1 MILGYPRMGLRLQNE
16 HDVWWLVRQ
25 LRPSRGRVIGS
36 IALAGIG
43 AAASTIDPLLM
54 RRLIDEQLPG
64 RHLVGSLLLVLAIA
78 TCLLANIA
86 ALLGSLQI
94 NFEIEQGTAQQLRIA
109 VLEQLNRL
117 SADFHE
123 NTPAGDNMTRLGAD
137 VDQIAQL
144 ASEIVPSSIR
154 AVIFLVANLAVMLYL
169 NATMTLTIV
178 PTLILFS
185 WFQSRFSVVMR
196 QRADAAQNETGRA
209 SSVLYE
215 YVSAIPQLQLLGA
228 QNLALSN
235 AVSAWSRMIH
245 ARRVQKLAE
254 LRYSGAVNGAFILAM
269 FLVLS
274 LGSYEYLRGLL
285 SVGALVAF
293 YTYQTRVF
301 QPVSVATDLYSRLQ
315 RVGASVRRV
324 QSLLEVETTVPDTGT
339 ILAAPHQLKDGM
351 SVQAVQ
357 YSYRQ
362 DTVALHNVSFRI
374 AVGESLAIV
383 GASGSGKSTLAGLL
397 VRLCDPQT
405 GHLTLAGRP
414 LQDYSLAALR
424 QTVCYLPQKPIL
436 FAGSV
441 RENLLYAKPDASTD
455 QIQRVID
462 IAQFRSV
469 IDRLPQGLDTD
480 LGPFGHSLSGG
491 EMQRLAL
498 ARALLRQSPI
508 LVLDESTSALDIP
521 TEQLILRSIAEQCG
535 HSILI
540 IITHRLA
547 SIAWMNRILVLEE
560 GQVVAAGSHTALR
573 EDSPLYRK
581 LYEMNPETLVM

>member
-1 MILGYPRMGLRLQNE
+1 MILAYLHMGHSFHSEHNLR
-16 HDVWWLVRQ
+16 WLVRQ
-25 LRPSRGRVIGS
+25 LRPSKARVIAS
-36 IALAGIG
+36 IALAAL
-43 AAASTIDPLLM
+43 AAAVSTIDPLLM
-54 RRLIDEQLPG
+54 RRLIDDQLP
-64 RHLVGSLLLVLAIA
+64 RHHLVGSLLSVLGIA
-78 TCLLANIA
+78 ACLLANIA
-86 ALLGSLQI
+86 SLLWSLRI

-123 NTPAGDNMTRLGAD
+123 NTPAGDNMTRLGTD

-144 ASEIVPSSIR
+144 AAEIVPSSIR
-154 AVIFLVANLAVMLYL
+154 AVVFLVANLAVMLYL

-185 WFQSRFSVVMR
+185 WFQSRFSVIMR

-254 LRYSGAVNGAFILAM
+254 LRYSGGINAAFILAM

-324 QSLLEVETTVPDTGT
+324 QHLLEAETSVPDNGS
-339 ILAAPHQLKDGM
+339 ILVAPHQLKDGM
-351 SVQAVQ
+351 AVQAVE
-357 YSYRQ
+357 YSYRH
-362 DTVALHNVSFRI
+362 DTVVLHNVSFRI
-374 AVGESLAIV
+374 DVGESLAIV
-383 GASGSGKSTLAGLL
+383 GASGSGKSTLARLL
-397 VRLCDPQT
+397 VRLCDPQE
-405 GHLTLAGRP
+405 GQLTLAGRP
-414 LQDYSLAALR
+414 LPDYSLAALR

-441 RENLLYAKPDASTD
+441 RENLLYAKPDANTD
-455 QIQRVID
+455 QLQRVID

-469 IDRLPQGLDTD
+469 VDRLPQGLDTD
-480 LGPFGHSLSGG
+480 LGPAGHSLSGG

-498 ARALLRQSPI
+498 ARALLRQSQI
-508 LVLDESTSALDIP
+508 LVLDESTSALDVP
-521 TEQLILRSIAEQCG
+521 TEQLILRSIAEHSG

-540 IITHRLA
+540 VITHRLA
-547 SIAWMNRILVLEE
+547 SIAWMNRIIVLDR
-560 GQVVAAGSHTALR
+560 GRMVASGDHNVLHANSTA
-573 EDSPLYRK
+573 YRK
-581 LYEMNPETLVM
+581 LYKADPATMVM

>member
-1 MILGYPRMGLRLQNE
+1 MILAYLDMGRRFHSEHNLR
-16 HDVWWLVRQ
+16 WLVHQ
-25 LRPSRGRVIGS
+25 LRPSRGRVMGS
-36 IALAGIG
+36 IVLAGC
-43 AAASTIDPLLM
+43 AAAISTIDPLLM
-54 RRLIDEQLPG
+54 RRLIDDQLP
-64 RHLVGSLLLVLAIA
+64 RHHLVGSLLLVLAIA
-78 TCLLANIA
+78 ACLLANIA
-86 ALLGSLQI
+86 SLLWSLQI

-144 ASEIVPSSIR
+144 AAEIVPSSIR
-154 AVIFLVANLAVMLYL
+154 AVVFLVANLAVMLYL

-185 WFQSRFSVVMR
+185 WFQSRFSVIMR

-215 YVSAIPQLQLLGA
+215 YVAAIPQLQLLGA
-228 QNLALSN
+228 QSLALSN

-254 LRYSGAVNGAFILAM
+254 VRYSGAINAAFILAM
-269 FLVLS
+269 LLVLS

-324 QSLLEVETTVPDTGT
+324 QSLLEVETSVPDTGT
-339 ILAAPHQLKDGM
+339 ILVAPRQLKDGM
-351 SVQAVQ
+351 SIQSVH

-362 DTVALHNVSFRI
+362 ETVVLHNVSFRI

-383 GASGSGKSTLAGLL
+383 GASGSGKSTLARLL
-397 VRLCDPQT
+397 VRLCDPQK
-405 GHLTLAGRP
+405 GDLTLAGRP
-414 LQDYSLAALR
+414 LPDYSLAALR

-441 RENLLYAKPDASTD
+441 RENLLYAKPDAASD
-455 QIQRVID
+455 QLQRVID

-469 IDRLPQGLDTD
+469 VDRLPNGLDTD
-480 LGPFGHSLSGG
+480 LGPAGHSLSGG

-521 TEQLILRSIAEQCG
+521 TEQLILKSIAEHCG

-540 IITHRLA
+540 VITHRLA
-547 SIAWMNRILVLEE
+547 SIAWMNRIVVLDRGRMVAS
-560 GQVVAAGSHTALR
+560 GQHHVLHANSTV
-573 EDSPLYRK
+573 YRK
-581 LYEMNPETLVM
+581 LYEADPATMVM

>member
-1 MILGYPRMGLRLQNE
+1 MRLTI
-16 HDVWWLVRQ
+16 HDDSNWRWLVRQ
-25 LRPSRGRVIGS
+25 LRPSRGRVTGS
-36 IALAGIG
+36 IVLAGFG
-43 AAASTIDPLLM
+43 AALSTIDPLLM
-54 RRLIDEQLPG
+54 RRLIDFQLPG
-64 RHLVGSLLLVLAIA
+64 HHLFGALFLVFVIA
-78 TCLLANIA
+78 VCLLANILA
-86 ALLGSLQI
+86 VLWSLNL
-94 NFEIEQGTAQQLRIA
+94 NFDIEQETAQSLRVA

-144 ASEIVPSSIR
+144 AAEIVPSSIR
-154 AVIFLVANLAVMLYL
+154 AVLFLVANLAVMVYL
-169 NATMTLTIV
+169 NRTMTLAIM

-185 WFQSRFSVVMR
+185 WFQSRFSVIMR
-196 QRADAAQNETGRA
+196 QRADAAQSETGRA
-209 SSVLYE
+209 SSILYE
-215 YVSAIPQLQLLGA
+215 YVSAIPQLQLLCA
-228 QNLALSN
+228 ENLAVNN
-235 AVSAWSRMIH
+235 AVSAWARVVR
-245 ARRVQKLAE
+245 ARRIQKLAE
-254 LRYSGAVNGAFILAM
+254 IRYSGTVNAAFILAT

-274 LGSYEYLRGLL
+274 LGSYEYLRGFL
-285 SVGALVAF
+285 SLGALVAF
-293 YTYQTRVF
+293 YAYQTRVF
-301 QPVSVATDLYSRLQ
+301 QPVSVATDLYARLQ

-324 QSLLEVETTVPDTGT
+324 QSLLDVQTSVPDTGT
-339 ILAAPHQLKDGM
+339 ILVAPHQLKDGM

-362 DTVALHNVSFRI
+362 DTVVLHNVSFRI

-383 GASGSGKSTLAGLL
+383 GASGCGKSTLARLL

-414 LQDYSLAALR
+414 LTCYSLAALR

-441 RENLLYAKPDASTD
+441 RENLLYAKPDASPD
-455 QIQRVID
+455 QLQRVID

-469 IDRLPQGLDTD
+469 VDRLPQGLDTD
-480 LGPFGHSLSGG
+480 LGPAGHSLSGG

-521 TEQLILRSIAEQCG
+521 TEQLILRSITEHCS

-540 IITHRLA
+540 VITHRLA
-547 SIAWMNRILVLEE
+547 SVAWMNRIVVLER
-560 GQVVAAGSHTALR
+560 GRMVASGKHDVLHANS
-573 EDSPLYRK
+573 SVYRK
-581 LYEMNPETLVM
+581 LYEANPATMVM

>member
-1 MILGYPRMGLRLQNE
+1 MILGYPRMGRRLQNE
-16 HDVWWLVRQ
+16 HDVRWLVRQ

-36 IALAGIG
+36 IALAGF
-43 AAASTIDPLLM
+43 AAVVSTIDPLLM
-54 RRLIDEQLPG
+54 RRLIDDQLP
-64 RHLVGSLLLVLAIA
+64 RHHLMGSLLSVLAIA
-78 TCLLANIA
+78 ACLLANIA
-86 ALLGSLQI
+86 SLLWSLQI

-144 ASEIVPSSIR
+144 AAEIVPSSIR
-154 AVIFLVANLAVMLYL
+154 AVVVLVANLAVMLYL

-185 WFQSRFSVVMR
+185 WFQSRFSVIMR
-196 QRADAAQNETGRA
+196 QRADVAQNETGRA

-228 QNLALSN
+228 QSLALSN

-324 QSLLEVETTVPDTGT
+324 QSLLEVETSVPDTGT
-339 ILAAPHQLKDGM
+339 ILVAPHQLKDGM

-357 YSYRQ
+357 YSYRP
-362 DTVALHNVSFRI
+362 DTVVLHNVSFRI

-383 GASGSGKSTLAGLL
+383 GASGSGKSTLARLL

-414 LQDYSLAALR
+414 LPDYSLAALR

-441 RENLLYAKPDASTD
+441 RENLLYARPDASTN
-455 QIQRVID
+455 QLQSVID

-469 IDRLPQGLDTD
+469 VDRLPKGLETD
-480 LGPFGHSLSGG
+480 LGPAGHSLSGG

-498 ARALLRQSPI
+498 ARALLRQSPV

-521 TEQLILRSIAEQCG
+521 TEQLVLKSIADHAG

-540 IITHRLA
+540 VITHRLR
-547 SIAWMNRILVLEE
+547 SIAWMNRIIVLDQ
-560 GQVVAAGSHTALR
+560 GQIVTTGNHAALHRDSH
-573 EDSPLYRK
+573 LYRR
-581 LYEMNPETLVM
+581 LYQFDPEMLVV